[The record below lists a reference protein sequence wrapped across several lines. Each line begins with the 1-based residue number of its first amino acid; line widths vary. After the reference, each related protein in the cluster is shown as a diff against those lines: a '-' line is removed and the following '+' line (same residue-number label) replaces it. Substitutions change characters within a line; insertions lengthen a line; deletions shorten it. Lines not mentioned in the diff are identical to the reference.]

1 MDPFHKRMS
10 VTPQC
15 LQPPFAETAATN
27 EVLFGWRTIPH
38 LLTIARRTVFNM
50 CCFCYGRVRGLLP
63 SMQSGTQFMFTHQ
76 SSTALRSCLQQ
87 LLLAPRID
95 VYLRDCR
102 VTLPFRTCVQA
113 AWLLTRGAITPR
125 ARTHTHS
132 EVLHTHAHTHTHTQ
146 NLCPDCVAFHKKSNR
161 TKDHMLVLIESRS
174 LPAYSSNACLCV
186 CVCVFVCLCVCVFV
200 CFCVCVYLYTTQQQR
215 LEQCSPFLL
224 LVLSFPTHTRNAA
237 AMQMQSDVD
246 HCQAHPSRN
255 TFRYSNVFL
264 SCSMFMVH
272 IVPSFPAHKLRLV
285 LTHDTRDTA

>member
-1 MDPFHKRMS
+1 MESHSKALTRRFARSSMATQTPSRRLWRMKMDPFHKRMS

-102 VTLPFRTCVQA
+102 VTLSRSEPVSR
-113 AWLLTRGAITPR
+113 LRGFSQEGPSHR
-125 ARTHTHS
+125 ARAHTHT
-132 EVLHTHAHTHTHTQ
+132 VRCYTHTHTHTHTHRT
-146 NLCPDCVAFHKKSNR
+146 CVQIAWHF
-161 TKDHMLVLIESRS
+161 
-174 LPAYSSNACLCV
+174 
-186 CVCVFVCLCVCVFV
+186 
-200 CFCVCVYLYTTQQQR
+200 
-215 LEQCSPFLL
+215 
-224 LVLSFPTHTRNAA
+224 TRRA
-237 AMQMQSDVD
+237 
-246 HCQAHPSRN
+246 
-255 TFRYSNVFL
+255 
-264 SCSMFMVH
+264 
-272 IVPSFPAHKLRLV
+272 
-285 LTHDTRDTA
+285 TAPKITC